1 MQENLEKN
9 IDSEK
14 DKNEKNEKKSEDSNQ
29 KENDNPDKVDKNKN
43 GKEED
48 NNNIEKKEIE
58 KNGKDK
64 KEKKEEKEEK
74 EEKVEKE
81 EKEEDKD
88 SLNNDTDN
96 KKSSSNSI
104 KDEEDSLG
112 DFVSNS
118 ENKEDDSGEGEDEE
132 NDDEDDI
139 DEDDDDDDDDED
151 DDKTDNTFSDDK
163 KKKDPYHSYI
173 NSKVENFI
181 YFDDLEK
188 GDYLYGIE
196 QNKYYKIININSKSG
211 NKCDKYYISLELIDN
226 LKKTKKEKI
235 KMKKISDNI
244 IYKALNYDN
253 NKNENKTKDKKEE
266 EKKDISNK
274 ELTTNTNNDDNIIEK
289 KGEIKKEN
297 KNEEKKKEN
306 ENKNEIKNENGN
318 ENDKQCND
326 ELSNHN
332 IKKKSNIDDKV
343 LVKDNE
349 KEIENK
355 IENKNENKNE
365 SKNENK
371 NENKNE
377 SKNESKNEIK
387 ENKQDTKEENNKEN
401 NKVDKNEN
409 IIENNKDKKEN
420 KDDDNNKE
428 NEKIKNDKKK
438 NNEDPDESNKKLN
451 IKKASNKKN
460 ITVSISMKD
469 YLKYTFL
476 QKINIFYINYLN
488 IFHKID
494 MIININCSINDIII
508 KFQRLYHIPCDRYS
522 DEKPPLIVFINN
534 KKFSTSNKTRKKYF
548 TPNKFDYKNDY
559 IIILEKENHKFEEID
574 MGTRNNY
581 INLKGVKIP
590 HFVFSSYYNLQVQ
603 SFIISK
609 NLPFLECEVYE
620 VKKEL
625 YFNIDPE
632 NEKNTKKKVKEFLD
646 LNWKERANLISVIKS
661 GNIRKSKENY
671 DANCF
676 EINRKFIL
684 SHGKIYIF
692 LVTSSNKKVYAFNP
706 RHITKDGVVIISKDD
721 KALLSGFKAKKI
733 SDFIAYN

>member
-14 DKNEKNEKKSEDSNQ
+14 DKNEKNDKKSEDSNQ

-48 NNNIEKKEIE
+48 NNNIDKKEIE

-104 KDEEDSLG
+104 KDEEDSIG

-118 ENKEDDSGEGEDEE
+118 EDKQDDSGEGEDEE

-253 NKNENKTKDKKEE
+253 DNNKNENKTKDKKEE
-266 EKKDISNK
+266 EKKDISNN
-274 ELTTNTNNDDNIIEK
+274 ELTTNTNNNDNIIEK

-297 KNEEKKKEN
+297 KNEEKKNEN
-306 ENKNEIKNENGN
+306 ENKNEIKNENEN
-318 ENDKQCND
+318 ENDKPCND
-326 ELSNHN
+326 ELSNNN

-365 SKNENK
+365 SK

>member
-14 DKNEKNEKKSEDSNQ
+14 DKNEKNDKKSEDSNQ

-48 NNNIEKKEIE
+48 NNNIDKKEIE

-104 KDEEDSLG
+104 KDEEDSIG

-118 ENKEDDSGEGEDEE
+118 EDKQDDSGEGEDEE

-253 NKNENKTKDKKEE
+253 DNNKNENKTKDKKEE

-274 ELTTNTNNDDNIIEK
+274 ELTTNTNNDDNINEK
-289 KGEIKKEN
+289 KREIKKEN
-297 KNEEKKKEN
+297 KNEEKKNEN
-306 ENKNEIKNENGN
+306 ENKNEIKNENEN
-318 ENDKQCND
+318 ENDKPCND
-326 ELSNHN
+326 ELSNNN

-365 SKNENK
+365 SK

-428 NEKIKNDKKK
+428 NDKTKNDKKK

>member
-1 MQENLEKN
+1 MQENFEKN

-14 DKNEKNEKKSEDSNQ
+14 DKNEKNDKKSEDSNQ
-29 KENDNPDKVDKNKN
+29 KENDNPDKVDKDKN
-43 GKEED
+43 EKEED
-48 NNNIEKKEIE
+48 NNNNIEKKEIE

-64 KEKKEEKEEK
+64 KEKKEEKDK
-74 EEKVEKE
+74 
-81 EKEEDKD
+81 KEEDKD

-96 KKSSSNSI
+96 KKSSSNSV

-112 DFVSNS
+112 DFESNS

-139 DEDDDDDDDDED
+139 DEDDDDDDED

-253 NKNENKTKDKKEE
+253 DNNKNENKTKDKKEE

-274 ELTTNTNNDDNIIEK
+274 ELTTNTNNDDNINEK

-297 KNEEKKKEN
+297 KNEEKKNEN
-306 ENKNEIKNENGN
+306 ENKNEIKNENEN
-318 ENDKQCND
+318 ENNKQCND
-326 ELSNHN
+326 ELSNNN
-332 IKKKSNIDDKV
+332 IKKQSNIDDKV

-365 SKNENK
+365 SK